1 MPLPPSR
8 SVVIISGLLTL
19 LVLSGGTLAV
29 ALHNGWLRTAA
40 ADVPSRETLTTS
52 TQPTPT
58 GNDRDAAARLTER
71 SPAPATQS
79 AIQDEVGVYRHKLE
93 EAYRALD
100 DAYAQI
106 RALQSPQSQF
116 VSARND
122 DDRFTEHDGD
132 GDRRGR
138 RSDRRRSHDD

>member
-1 MPLPPSR
+1 MPLPASR

-40 ADVPSRETLTTS
+40 ADVPSRETLTAS
-52 TQPTPT
+52 TQPAPI
-58 GNDRDAAARLTER
+58 GNDRDAAARLTEP
-71 SPAPATQS
+71 SPGPPTPS
-79 AIQDEVGVYRHKLE
+79 AMQDEVAVYRQKLE

-106 RALQSPQSQF
+106 RGLQSPQPQLA
-116 VSARND
+116 SARND
-122 DDRFTEHDGD
+122 DDRFREHDGD
-132 GDRRGR
+132 DDRRGR

>member
-1 MPLPPSR
+1 MQLPASR

-19 LVLSGGTLAV
+19 LVLGGGTLAV

-40 ADVPSRETLTTS
+40 ADVPSRETLTAS
-52 TQPTPT
+52 TQPAPD
-58 GNDRDAAARLTER
+58 GNDRAAAARRTEP
-71 SPAPATQS
+71 SPPPSTQGAT
-79 AIQDEVGVYRHKLE
+79 QDEVGVYRQKLE

-100 DAYAQI
+100 DAYLQI
-106 RALQSPQSQF
+106 RALQSPQPQLA
-116 VSARND
+116 SARND

-132 GDRRGR
+132 DDGRGR

>member
-1 MPLPPSR
+1 MPLPASR

-19 LVLSGGTLAV
+19 LVLGGATLAV
-29 ALHNGWLRTAA
+29 GFHNGWLRTASDSPGHEPA
-40 ADVPSRETLTTS
+40 AASA
-52 TQPTPT
+52 QPTPIGT
-58 GNDRDAAARLTER
+58 DRGAVARLIEP
-71 SPAPATQS
+71 SPAPS
-79 AIQDEVGVYRHKLE
+79 AQGAVQDEAGVYRQKLE

-106 RALQSPQSQF
+106 RALQSPQPQL

-122 DDRFTEHDGD
+122 DERLREHDGD
-132 GDRRGR
+132 DDRRGQ